1 LRTSKN
7 PSFILA
13 ILAGVLFVLLFA
25 RRGYGPLDFWW
36 WIGANVALLVSL
48 SFVLDRSY
56 FSFVMADFHS
66 RRMKKILLGV
76 ISAVALY
83 FIFYAGSYISR
94 ALFPFASSG
103 ISDVYSFRGNASPL
117 RVVLLLVFVIGPG
130 EEVFWRGFIQRQWQD
145 RFGRLSGCLFAT
157 ALYSV
162 VHLGS
167 GNAMLTLAACVCGL
181 FWGGLYLRYRS
192 PLLNIVSHTLW
203 AMLIFVVFP
212 LGNLQ

>member
-1 LRTSKN
+1 
-7 PSFILA
+7 
-13 ILAGVLFVLLFA
+13 
-25 RRGYGPLDFWW
+25 
-36 WIGANVALLVSL
+36 
-48 SFVLDRSY
+48 
-56 FSFVMADFHS
+56 MADFHS
-66 RRMKKILLGV
+66 RTMKKILLGV

-94 ALFPFASSG
+94 VLSPFASSG
-103 ISDVYSFRGNASPL
+103 ISDVYTFWGDASPL
-117 RVVLLLVFVIGPG
+117 RVVLLLFLVIGPG

-145 RFGRLSGCLFAT
+145 RFGRLTGWLLAT

-167 GNAMLTLAACVCGL
+167 GNAILTLAACVCGL

-203 AMLIFVVFP
+203 DILIFVVFP